1 MHQGFLSNVTEELP
15 LSGVAYWFRACSARG
30 ISTEIARCELKSIA
44 QTTLVGYQKCWR
56 EFSSWGS
63 ERQISYNSFCVN
75 DVCEFLKFKFNYNTK
90 SATLNS
96 IRSALAF
103 FTQGSAVALAQDPDV
118 SKLFR
123 YFYRTRPSFSRYN
136 VTWDVGKVL
145 RFLANWHPPENLS
158 MRQLTLKTV
167 TLIALTSSDRA
178 QTLHALDIQYLN
190 YVAQGLEFLVP
201 SLLKHSRRGRP
212 ARRVLCVQW
221 DDPKLNVCSY
231 VEFYLR
237 KTFKFRLKAVNSGK
251 EKPTQFFLSHRTGQ
265 PVKRASI
272 SRWIRQ
278 VLSLS
283 GIDIT
288 TFKAGSTRSASVS
301 AAARFGAS
309 AEQILSQGDWSN
321 LGTYNRFYNKPLNDS
336 SVGQLILSSSTSELV
351 NFIFYKKKF
360 KIF

>member
-1 MHQGFLSNVTEELP
+1 M
-15 LSGVAYWFRACSARG
+15 
-30 ISTEIARCELKSIA
+30 
-44 QTTLVGYQKCWR
+44 
-56 EFSSWGS
+56 
-63 ERQISYNSFCVN
+63 
-75 DVCEFLKFKFNYNTK
+75 NT
-90 SATLNS
+90 

-103 FTQGSAVALAQDPDV
+103 FTQGSAVVLAKDPDV

-123 YFYRTRPSFSRYN
+123 YFYRVRPSFSRYN
-136 VTWDVGKVL
+136 VTWDVGIVL
-145 RFLANWHPPENLS
+145 RFLANWHPPETLS

-167 TLIALTSSDRA
+167 MLIALTSSDRA

-212 ARRVLCVQW
+212 ARRVLCVKW
-221 DDPKLNVCSY
+221 DDPALNVCSY

-309 AEQILSQGDWSN
+309 AEQILNQGDWSN
-321 LGTYNRFYNKPLNDS
+321 LGTYKRFYNKPLNDS

-351 NFIFYKKKF
+351 KFIFYKKL
-360 KIF
+360 